1 MRSKQPAKATRGVG
15 AAAASGGVD
24 GDRKQR
30 SSFLCVFLGSST
42 ILRRKF
48 ELILTDFLVQ
58 CSNENK
64 FVLINHNYDLQKG
77 EVKNRCIGIGKQGK
91 KTECCSWLEP
101 DRAKKEKN

>member
-1 MRSKQPAKATRGVG
+1 MK
-15 AAAASGGVD
+15 
-24 GDRKQR
+24 
-30 SSFLCVFLGSST
+30 
-42 ILRRKF
+42 
-48 ELILTDFLVQ
+48 
-58 CSNENK
+58 NK